1 MTKAVVLLSG
11 GTDSTVVMAM
21 VAKRFNEILA
31 VSVLYGQKHSIELEA
46 AREVAIWYNAGH
58 KVIEMPAIFKGSG
71 KSTLVDDGLDQPHL
85 TYEEILA
92 SSGPSPTVV
101 PFRNANLIS
110 VAATVALV
118 EGASHVFVGPHAT
131 DAHNW
136 AYPDCSPEFLGVMAA
151 AVFIGSYREVRL
163 EFPLVWMTKED
174 VVAKGIEL
182 GVPFHLTYSC
192 YEGTRLQCGKCPTC
206 VERIAAFKASGAID
220 PVEYTV
226 DADWVGCRELMIGG
240 GFVHDGR

>member
-11 GTDSTVVMAM
+11 GTDSTVVMALA
-21 VAKRFNEILA
+21 AKRFNEILA

-46 AREVAIWYNAGH
+46 AHEVAIWYNAGH
-58 KVIEMPAIFKGSG
+58 KVVEMPDIFKGSG
-71 KSTLVDDGLDQPHL
+71 KSTLVDDGLEQPHL

-92 SSGPSPTVV
+92 SKGPSPTVV

-110 VAATVALV
+110 AATAIAVV

-136 AYPDCSPEFLGVMAA
+136 AYPDCSPEFLGAMAN
-151 AVFIGSYREVRL
+151 AVYVGTYREVRL

-174 VVAKGIEL
+174 VVAKGLEL
-182 GVPFHLTYSC
+182 GVPFHLTHSC
-192 YEGTRLQCGKCPTC
+192 YEGIRPQCGKCPTC
-206 VERIAAFKASGAID
+206 VERIAAFKASSVVD
-220 PVEYTV
+220 PVPYAV
-226 DADWVGCRELMIGG
+226 DTDWTGCRETVWGWAS
-240 GFVHDGR
+240 HE